1 MDQLYP
7 QARPSAISK
16 PVFLTVESVVKIC
29 YAEYT
34 CSRGP
39 SKDRPQHRRE
49 PWGHRG
55 IFSGQ
60 EGKILL
66 LFFSAILRSHLE
78 KEVMM
83 SSRKNEVCAVAEMQ
97 LKDQKVSV
105 VIGSEM
111 NRLAVGD
118 LILDGQSSE
127 QDRAAM
133 KAWLMKHPKASIVD
147 MIFDLVISARGKQT

>member
-1 MDQLYP
+1 
-7 QARPSAISK
+7 
-16 PVFLTVESVVKIC
+16 
-29 YAEYT
+29 
-34 CSRGP
+34 
-39 SKDRPQHRRE
+39 
-49 PWGHRG
+49 
-55 IFSGQ
+55 
-60 EGKILL
+60 
-66 LFFSAILRSHLE
+66 
-78 KEVMM
+78 M